1 LYLWGVRGADEQ
13 IVGHPVEMLIEAPGP
28 FRRNGPKGVTIM
40 SANES
45 PLDRVR
51 VLAERVASSYGLDI
65 FDVELKREGGQQ
77 VLRVIVDRPGPAAT
91 PEESVSIDDCARV
104 AEELGTMLDVEDV
117 MPGGYTFEVSSP
129 GLDRPLRSADDYRRF
144 AGRWAKIVTSEP
156 VQRQTAFA
164 GRVKG
169 IEGDDVLF
177 ESEGKKLVK
186 LPLRLISRARLEVE
200 F

>member
-1 LYLWGVRGADEQ
+1 VQ
-13 IVGHPVEMLIEAPGP
+13 
-28 FRRNGPKGVTIM
+28 
-40 SANES
+40 

-51 VLAERVASSYGLDI
+51 ELAVRVAAAYGLDI
-65 FDVELKREGGQQ
+65 FDVELKREGGEQ
-77 VLRVIVDRPGPAAT
+77 VLRVVVDRPGPAAT
-91 PEESVSIDDCARV
+91 PEESVSIEDCARV
-104 AEELGTMLDVEDV
+104 AEDLGTLLDVEDV
-117 MPGGYTFEVSSP
+117 MPGEYTFEVSSP
-129 GLDRPLRSADDYRRF
+129 GLDRPLRAADDYRRF

-156 VQRQTAFA
+156 VNRQTAFA

>member
-1 LYLWGVRGADEQ
+1 MGAFLTA
-13 IVGHPVEMLIEAPGP
+13 VE
-28 FRRNGPKGVTIM
+28 
-40 SANES
+40 
-45 PLDRVR
+45 RVR
-51 VLAERVASSYGLDI
+51 ELATRVAAAYGLDI

-77 VLRVIVDRPGPAAT
+77 VLRVIVDRPGPAAK

-104 AEELGTMLDVEDV
+104 AEELGTLLDVEDV
-117 MPGGYTFEVSSP
+117 MPGEYTFEVSSP
-129 GLDRPLRSADDYRRF
+129 GLDRPLRTAEDYPRF

-177 ESEGKKLVK
+177 ESEGKKLMK

>member
-1 LYLWGVRGADEQ
+1 
-13 IVGHPVEMLIEAPGP
+13 MAPL
-28 FRRNGPKGVTIM
+28 
-40 SANES
+40 E
-45 PLDRVR
+45 RVR
-51 VLAERVASSYGLDI
+51 ELATRVAAAYGLDI

-91 PEESVSIDDCARV
+91 PEDSVSIDDCARV
-104 AEELGTMLDVEDV
+104 AEELGTLLDVEDV

-129 GLDRPLRSADDYRRF
+129 GLDRPLRTADDYRRF

-156 VQRQTAFA
+156 VQRQTAFN
-164 GRVKG
+164 GRVMG
-169 IEGDDVLF
+169 MDGEDVLF
-177 ESEGKKLVK
+177 ESEGRKSMR

>member
-1 LYLWGVRGADEQ
+1 MTPLERVRELA
-13 IVGHPVEMLIEAPGP
+13 
-28 FRRNGPKGVTIM
+28 
-40 SANES
+40 
-45 PLDRVR
+45 DRV
-51 VLAERVASSYGLDI
+51 AATFGLEI

-91 PEESVSIDDCARV
+91 AEESVSINDCSRV
-104 AEELGTMLDVEDV
+104 AEELGTLLDVDDV
-117 MPGGYTFEVSSP
+117 MPGEYTFEVSSP
-129 GLDRPLRSADDYRRF
+129 GLDRPLRTADDYRRF
-144 AGRWAKIVTSEP
+144 AGRWAKIVTSQP
-156 VQRQTAFA
+156 VDRQTAFN

-186 LPLRLISRARLEVE
+186 LPLRLITRARLEVE

>member
-1 LYLWGVRGADEQ
+1 LT
-13 IVGHPVEMLIEAPGP
+13 PV
-28 FRRNGPKGVTIM
+28 
-40 SANES
+40 
-45 PLDRVR
+45 DRVR
-51 VLAERVASSYGLDI
+51 ELATRVASSYGLEI
-65 FDVELKREGGQQ
+65 FDVELKREGSQQ
-77 VLRVIVDRPGPAAT
+77 VLRVIVDRPGPSAT

-104 AEELGTMLDVEDV
+104 AEELGTLLDVEDV

-156 VQRQTAFA
+156 VQRQTAFS

-169 IEGDDVLF
+169 IDGDDVLF
-177 ESEGKKLVK
+177 ESEGRKLVK